1 MKHPSKEFRTYYDSK
16 QRIVLKETEYYFTDY
31 EDFMET
37 RNSRTQSRASAVMTS
52 LEIVQFKSS
61 FYEFKCFKLVQ
72 TRIRHSGHTVCRML
86 KTQSL
91 TSAEELVI
99 SRSSWS
105 IRLSVFLEITALVQS
120 EHSGQFESK
129 IYPLGITVIQLPNKL
144 RSFTNASNS
153 SINFFPVS

>member
-1 MKHPSKEFRTYYDSK
+1 
-16 QRIVLKETEYYFTDY
+16 
-31 EDFMET
+31 
-37 RNSRTQSRASAVMTS
+37 
-52 LEIVQFKSS
+52 
-61 FYEFKCFKLVQ
+61 
-72 TRIRHSGHTVCRML
+72 ML

-120 EHSGQFESK
+120 VHSGQFESK